1 MTQCCFS
8 NQRGKSSSCFFSS
21 GLKPVNRLL
30 IYLLFT
36 VIFNCPSGRFIRVQH
51 LERFH
56 FSSRQKD
63 HKEPA
68 IRTSEPIKFYYS
80 FQSNQSYLSKIK
92 TLKIQV
98 FLFQLPPTFFFFFKL
113 NGQNKFILCSENIL
127 KKISISPSNIRILF
141 EYPHEYSNI
150 NVGIR

>member
-21 GLKPVNRLL
+21 GLKRVNRLL

-36 VIFNCPSGRFIRVQH
+36 VITYCPSG
-51 LERFH
+51 

-68 IRTSEPIKFYYS
+68 MRTSEQIKFYYS
-80 FQSNQSYLSKIK
+80 LQSNQSCKIK
-92 TLKIQV
+92 KHRKLGH
-98 FLFQLPPTFFFFFKL
+98 FSFSCLRLSFFFKL
-113 NGQNKFILCSENIL
+113 NGQNKFILRPENIL
-127 KKISISPSNIRILF
+127 KKNDARDSVTHVEVLHSL
-141 EYPHEYSNI
+141 ECQ
-150 NVGIR
+150 